1 MPLTSTRFFKKRP
14 PLFYNKKDQKKVKQL
29 QVNLAQLPERQAP
42 SSPSFLVFLPEDFFP
57 RQLGLAKAPRA
68 TELSTP
74 RPALLPSKAPPP
86 RSRPTVTGTV
96 VVSVYGQRLEAC
108 PVNGWPTGWDSP
120 TGSCHVPQWVHPN
133 INSHSNNGKMSELWV
148 GNEYHLYVDIYIYIM
163 YITFSR

>member
-1 MPLTSTRFFKKRP
+1 MPPYSMPLTSTPFFKKRP

-29 QVNLAQLPERQAP
+29 QRNLAQLPQGRHHHPRLFGFSAWRFL
-42 SSPSFLVFLPEDFFP
+42 SPS
-57 RQLGLAKAPRA
+57 LGLAKAPRA

-74 RPALLPSKAPPP
+74 RPALLIPSKAPPP

-96 VVSVYGQRLEAC
+96 VVSVYGQWSEAC

-148 GNEYHLYVDIYIYIM
+148 GNAYHLYMYIYIYNI
-163 YITFSR
+163 